1 MTQDQIES
9 ALQQLTDKIVTIDSK
24 VHSLEHENT
33 AIKREASRKSDHE
46 EAQLI
51 LSAWTKIVDT
61 QMHFNEM
68 VMKVRSLAITLILAA
83 FGAAAYSV
91 QTPLFLN
98 VYERPVHVAF
108 FIIIFGLTG
117 WLALWV
123 MDLGHFHK
131 LLRGAVA
138 KGMALEEQYKN
149 HALVGGLLGMTTAI
163 SSESRTLMKI
173 KVSAGKKIGIFYAV
187 VFISGA
193 SFCWVALNYIH
204 KNDLAIDHVMK
215 ITTDNLNGIVLRVEP
230 PTLVLKDERVQE
242 KQKSSN
248 REKRATP

>member
-1 MTQDQIES
+1 MTLEQLEI
-9 ALQQLTDKIVTIDSK
+9 ALQHLTEKHNTLGDKIRNLEQENLVFKGEANKTS
-24 VHSLEHENT
+24 SLEE
-33 AIKREASRKSDHE
+33 S
-46 EAQLI
+46 QLI
-51 LSAWTKIVDT
+51 MSAWTKIVDT

-91 QTPLFLN
+91 QAPLFLG
-98 VYERPVHVAF
+98 VYGAHVHIAF

-117 WLALWV
+117 WVALWV

-131 LLRGAVA
+131 LLRGAVT
-138 KGMALEEQYKN
+138 KGMALENEYKD

-163 SSESRTLMKI
+163 SSESRTLLGI

-187 VFISGA
+187 VFISGV

-204 KNDLAIDHVMK
+204 KEDLVKDQVMK
-215 ITTDNLNGIVLRVEP
+215 IKIMSEDQGGIVLRVEP
-230 PTLVLKDERVQE
+230 PTLVLKGERFQE
-242 KQKSSN
+242 NQNSPKST
-248 REKRATP
+248 TPQ